1 MFTYNN
7 THIFTGYLKQLLSS
21 VNIPTCKIYTHEF
34 ANYLA
39 QHGREDPRIVESINT
54 INNNRLASRI
64 NYLKNDSIMYY
75 WYEDSIEKL
84 PYWVNSS
91 KTLFMGNNPVDGL
104 TRTLKS
110 SGEIYDYK
118 THNYLGDFL
127 RFLRDYYNVNLMSL
141 YNCFD
146 NKIYNNI
153 YVTLPLYEEASEGSQ
168 KASKKES
175 TIVMNSSDPNYKIYA
190 IPVKLFAN
198 YTIAIDCPQEIELFC
213 GFYGTRLETGNRGR
227 DLITK
232 TYKKIQKTT
241 FSRPFLYDC
250 LDVKYWNRALD
261 TLNLTNPSRIS
272 RWDILNREQDLKL
285 FLKVPTACKS
295 SITILE
301 GDFRNFNDCKYG
313 PVTDSED
320 TVNKTNWKYSQNTY
334 KLNFNDIEG
343 NLILPDLDERPFKPI
358 CKLQLLLLNTGES
371 YPFADRLVEYLTGSA
386 ITPIDEIVDNIKRA
400 QNVIRKNGYSCKIDG
415 IWEPKLQKIIYDYVM
430 NSGPIKATVDKD
442 NKATLVDL
450 HKGSHSQV
458 GHQSNNLLFD
468 ILGYV
473 DKDAEKWYATWQLK
487 AHNTP
492 TGKTKLVSVPTDTI
506 QNTDIY
512 AGLYDI

>member
-1 MFTYNN
+1 
-7 THIFTGYLKQLLSS
+7 
-21 VNIPTCKIYTHEF
+21 
-34 ANYLA
+34 
-39 QHGREDPRIVESINT
+39 
-54 INNNRLASRI
+54 
-64 NYLKNDSIMYY
+64 
-75 WYEDSIEKL
+75 
-84 PYWVNSS
+84 
-91 KTLFMGNNPVDGL
+91 
-104 TRTLKS
+104 
-110 SGEIYDYK
+110 
-118 THNYLGDFL
+118 
-127 RFLRDYYNVNLMSL
+127 
-141 YNCFD
+141 
-146 NKIYNNI
+146 
-153 YVTLPLYEEASEGSQ
+153 
-168 KASKKES
+168 
-175 TIVMNSSDPNYKIYA
+175 MNSSDPNYRIYA

-261 TLNLTNPSRIS
+261 TLNLTDPSRIS

-320 TVNKTNWKYSQNTY
+320 TTNKTSWKYSQNTY
-334 KLNFNDIEG
+334 KLNFKDIEG
-343 NLILPDLDERPFKPI
+343 NLILPDLNERPFKPI